1 MKLNDL
7 VLGDAAFSES
17 VKVLRMVFADL
28 NDLDLIKKAFEI
40 AEKQVVD
47 EELGKLAIT
56 QSQKPELTT
65 PEVLQAL
72 YSLSEGMGLNR
83 HWVVITDED
92 NCGSLGLG
100 FFCYKGR
107 LSSDELD
114 EISNGLERFFGKN
127 AHRIG
132 VISE

>member
-1 MKLNDL
+1 MDDL
-7 VLGDAAFSES
+7 VLGDAAFSER
-17 VKVLRMVFADL
+17 VEVLRMVFADL

-47 EELGKLAIT
+47 EELGRLAIT
-56 QSQKPELTT
+56 QSQKPELTA
-65 PEVLQAL
+65 PEILQAL
-72 YSLSEGMGLNR
+72 YTLSEGMGLNR
-83 HWVVITDED
+83 HWVVVTDED
-92 NCGSLGLG
+92 TCSCLGGGL
-100 FFCYKGR
+100 FCYKGR

-132 VISE
+132 VMSE